1 MSATTWKM
9 YKFSLLYLAL
19 LFTAMGIDRA
29 VPFGHGFER
38 ARVLILDRP
47 EKEAMVPMEGMRH

>member
-1 MSATTWKM
+1 M

-19 LFTAMGIDRA
+19 LFVAMGVDRA

-38 ARVLILDRP
+38 APVLILTRP
-47 EKEAMVPMEGMRH
+47 EPPAPVPGPAHH